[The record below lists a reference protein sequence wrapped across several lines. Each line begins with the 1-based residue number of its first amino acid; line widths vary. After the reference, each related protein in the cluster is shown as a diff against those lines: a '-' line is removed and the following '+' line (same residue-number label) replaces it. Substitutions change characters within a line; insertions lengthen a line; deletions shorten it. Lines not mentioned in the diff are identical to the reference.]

1 MTRVFM
7 GSSVCALAIVIAC
20 PAFAQTGS
28 PAQGGSAQT
37 DPTAANVP
45 VNADKGAKP
54 AGTPTAEKDSGYPA
68 EAEGYGATTGG
79 YNISRWAEDWS
90 KYKDP
95 AKRDDPLDSLK
106 YISID
111 SGSNSYLTLSGEI
124 RARVNFTSNQGLVE
138 TDAQR
143 LDILRVVGGADL
155 HLGDHF
161 RVFGELANG
170 TVGGVNTGAVA
181 GTQRNDL
188 FLQQAFADVYGKV
201 GNVEVGVRGGRQE
214 FTDGISLLV
223 SARDN
228 NAVMFVLDG
237 VRAWAKGKTLRAD
250 VFDFNFVNYGTE
262 GLSDDKTDKDTR
274 FSGISLGV
282 VLPEKLFGGS
292 KLFFDPLLWRL
303 RSRDQIWGQRRGV
316 EERIYY
322 GGRLWGT
329 AGPLTVDYTV
339 TREEGNFNG
348 RPIKAWQVFA
358 AQTYRLGKDKSAP
371 RVGLRGDYGSGGD
384 AFDPTKPLRTSF
396 SPFGNNIYYTYGV
409 FVGPINYIDAAP
421 NVSFQPIAKVR
432 VTAEYEFMWRATLND
447 AVYRSNG
454 TPYLGTQNVGGREIG
469 QAARLQAVWSITPRL
484 SFTGR
489 LEHFKAGDALTNA
502 GYKGTNF
509 GAGWLSFRF

>member
-1 MTRVFM
+1 MFRPLTA
-7 GSSVCALAIVIAC
+7 GALCAFAVTLAA
-20 PAFAQTGS
+20 PAFAQSASQSQT
-28 PAQGGSAQT
+28 GSAQT
-37 DPTAANVP
+37 DPTAQNVP
-45 VNADKGAKP
+45 S
-54 AGTPTAEKDSGYPA
+54 AGGSKAPEGKTSTYPA

-79 YNISRWAEDWS
+79 YNISRWAEDWT

-95 AKRDDPLDSLK
+95 AKRDDVLDSLK
-106 YISID
+106 YISISD
-111 SGSNSYLTLSGEI
+111 QDNAYLTLSGEV

-155 HLGDHF
+155 HLGDHV
-161 RVFGELANG
+161 RVYGELANG

-188 FLQQAFADVYGKV
+188 FVQQAFADVYGKV
-201 GNVEVGVRGGRQE
+201 GNVDVGVRGGRQE
-214 FTDGISLLV
+214 FTDGISMLV

-228 NAVMFVLDG
+228 NALMFVLDG
-237 VRAWAKGKTLRAD
+237 VRGWAKTATLRAD

-262 GLSDDKTDKDTR
+262 GLSDDKTDGDTR

-282 VLPEKLFGGS
+282 VLPKTLFGGS

-303 RSRDQIWGQRRGV
+303 RSRDQSWGGVRGR

-329 AGPLTVDYTV
+329 VGPLTVDYTV
-339 TREEGNFNG
+339 TREEGDFAG

-358 AQTYRLGKDKSAP
+358 AQTYRLGKGTSAP
-371 RVGLRGDYGSGGD
+371 RIGLRGDYGSGGD

-409 FVGPINYIDAAP
+409 FVGPINFLAAAP
-421 NVSFQPIAKVR
+421 NLSFQPIKKVR
-432 VTAEYEFMWRATLND
+432 LTAEYEFMWRSTDRD

-454 TPYLGTQNVGGREIG
+454 TPYAGTQNVAGHEIG
-469 QAARLQAVWSITPRL
+469 QAARLQAVWSISPRL

-489 LEHFKAGDALTNA
+489 LEHVKAGDVLTRA
-502 GYKGTNF
+502 GYHSSNF
-509 GAGWLSFRF
+509 GAGWISFRF

>member
-1 MTRVFM
+1 MTRFFV
-7 GSSVCALAIVIAC
+7 GGALC
-20 PAFAQTGS
+20 AFAALTVAPAWAQSGSQSQT
-28 PAQGGSAQT
+28 GSAQT
-37 DPTAANVP
+37 DPTAQNVP
-45 VNADKGAKP
+45 SGANATKSP
-54 AGTPTAEKDSGYPA
+54 VSKDSEHPA

-79 YNISRWAEDWS
+79 YNISRWAEDWT

-111 SGSNSYLTLSGEI
+111 DASNSYLTLSGEI
-124 RARVNFTSNQGLVE
+124 RARVNFTSNQGLQEV
-138 TDAQR
+138 DAQR

-161 RVFGELANG
+161 RAYGELANG

-188 FLQQAFADVYGKV
+188 FVQQAFADVYGKV

-223 SARDN
+223 SSRDN
-228 NAVMFVLDG
+228 NALMFVLDG
-237 VRAWAKGKTLRAD
+237 VRAWAKGSKVRAD
-250 VFDFNFVNYGTE
+250 VFDFDFVSYGTE
-262 GLSDDKTDKDTR
+262 GISDDKTDPNSR
-274 FSGISLGV
+274 FSGISLGFV
-282 VLPEKLFGGS
+282 VPKDWFGGS
-292 KLFFDPLLWRL
+292 KLYFDPLLWRL
-303 RSRDQIWGQRRGV
+303 RSRNQQWGGVRGR

-329 AGPLTVDYTV
+329 AGPWTVDYTV
-339 TREEGNFNG
+339 TREEGDFNG
-348 RPIKAWQVFA
+348 REISAWQVFA
-358 AQTYRLGKDKSAP
+358 AQTYRIGKGSSAP
-371 RVGLRGDYGSGGD
+371 RIGLRGDYGSGGD
-384 AFDPTKPLRTSF
+384 AFDQTKSLKTSF

-409 FVGPINYIDAAP
+409 FLAPINFLAAAP
-421 NVSFQPIAKVR
+421 NVSFQPIKKVR
-432 VTAEYEFMWRATLND
+432 VTAEYEWMWRSTLKD

-454 TPYLGTQNVGGREIG
+454 TPYAGTQNVGGRDIG
-469 QAARLQAVWSITPRL
+469 QAARIQAVWSITPRL

-489 LEHFKAGDALTNA
+489 LEHVKAGDALTNA
-502 GYKGTNF
+502 GYTSSNF

>member
-1 MTRVFM
+1 MFRLLT
-7 GSSVCALAIVIAC
+7 GGALCAFVSLAA
-20 PAFAQTGS
+20 PAFAQSGSASQTG
-28 PAQGGSAQT
+28 AAQT
-37 DPTAANVP
+37 DPSAQNVP
-45 VNADKGAKP
+45 SEG
-54 AGTPTAEKDSGYPA
+54 GTKSAVSKDSTYPA

-79 YNISRWAEDWS
+79 YNISRWAEDWT

-95 AKRDDPLDSLK
+95 AKRDDFLDSLK
-106 YISID
+106 YISISD
-111 SGSNSYLTLSGEI
+111 KDNVYLTLSGEV

-143 LDILRVVGGADL
+143 LDILRLVAGADL
-155 HLGDHF
+155 HLGDHV

-188 FLQQAFADVYGKV
+188 FAQQIFADIYGKV
-201 GNVEVGVRGGRQE
+201 GTVDVGVRGGRQE

-228 NAVMFVLDG
+228 NALMFTLDG
-237 VRAWAKGKTLRAD
+237 VRAWAKGSKVRAD
-250 VFDFNFVNYGTE
+250 VFDFNFVNFGTE
-262 GLSDDKTDKDTR
+262 GIRDDRTDGDTR
-274 FSGISLGV
+274 FTGISMGF
-282 VLPEKLFGGS
+282 VLPKTLFGGS
-292 KLFFDPLLWRL
+292 KLFLDPLVWRL
-303 RSRDQIWGQRRGV
+303 RSREQTWGGV
-316 EERIYY
+316 TGREERVYY

-329 AGPLTVDYTV
+329 VGPLTVDYTV
-339 TREEGNFNG
+339 TREEGDFAG

-358 AQTYRLGKDKSAP
+358 AQTYRLGKGTSAP

-409 FVGPINYIDAAP
+409 FVGPINFLAAAP
-421 NVSFQPIAKVR
+421 NVSFEPIKKVR
-432 VTAEYEFMWRATLND
+432 ITAEYEFMWRSTDRD

-454 TPYLGTQNVGGREIG
+454 TPYAGTENVAGHHIG
-469 QAARLQAVWSITPRL
+469 DAARLQAVWSISPRL

-489 LEHFKAGDALTNA
+489 LEHVAAGNALTRA
-502 GYKGTNF
+502 GYGSSNF
-509 GAGWLSFRF
+509 GAGWISFRF